1 MTVLARAL
9 AIVCMLAAAAAAQPA
24 KAPTAADPKV
34 EAKRLFDEATEHYK
48 VAEFTQA
55 LTGYE
60 AAYALFKAPAFLFN
74 IAQCHFQLQTWDR
87 AIFFFESYLREQPD
101 AANRSLVEDLMRE
114 ARERQAAARQAE
126 QHKLDLEKER
136 LELERRESEHLAKE
150 LELQTLSLTA
160 PKEPPV
166 YKKWWFWSIVGGVA
180 VASIATTVAIATR
193 DTVLPSGSL
202 GTVDQR

>member
-1 MTVLARAL
+1 MTVLVRAL
-9 AIVCMLAAAAAAQPA
+9 AIVCMLTAVGAAQPA
-24 KAPTAADPKV
+24 PPPADPKV

-48 VAEFTQA
+48 LAEFTQA
-55 LTGYE
+55 LAGYE
-60 AAYALFKAPAFLFN
+60 KAYALFKAPAFLFN

-101 AANRSLVEDLMRE
+101 ASNRTLVEDLMRE

-126 QHKLDLEKER
+126 QRKLDLEKER
-136 LELERRESEHLAKE
+136 LELEKRESEHLAKE
-150 LELQTLSLTA
+150 LELQTASLVA
-160 PKEPPV
+160 PTEPPV

-180 VASIATTVAIATR
+180 VATIATTVAVTTR